1 MGVVAV
7 GALVLVRLRPG
18 SFPRMV
24 AAAHTVV
31 TLLAGPALWSFST
44 SFAGSP
50 LPSGAVMATAGP
62 NPMAAMF
69 AGPAR
74 APGRRR
80 CSHG

>member
-1 MGVVAV
+1 VGVVAV

-50 LPSGAVMATAGP
+50 LPTGG
-62 NPMAAMF
+62 
-69 AGPAR
+69 
-74 APGRRR
+74 
-80 CSHG
+80 